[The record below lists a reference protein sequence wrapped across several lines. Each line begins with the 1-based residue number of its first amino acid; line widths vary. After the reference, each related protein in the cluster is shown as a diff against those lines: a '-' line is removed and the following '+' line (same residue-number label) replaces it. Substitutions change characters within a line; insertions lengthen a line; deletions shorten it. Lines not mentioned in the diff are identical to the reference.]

1 MSARR
6 AQRDTASST
15 QKHDLQVRRA
25 SSRTSA
31 PPAGPPRL
39 LSSAS
44 GRQRNR
50 RDRRRLDHMA
60 EAPGRL
66 TTVEASR
73 ISASAK
79 SKKQRSKS
87 GALRRTHSAMKEEQ
101 ATGHQ
106 RVANLRCP
114 AGKAPMT
121 TTIRA

>member
-1 MSARR
+1 MWGR
-6 AQRDTASST
+6 AII
-15 QKHDLQVRRA
+15 
-25 SSRTSA
+25 
-31 PPAGPPRL
+31 PREI
-39 LSSAS
+39 
-44 GRQRNR
+44 Q
-50 RDRRRLDHMA
+50 RLDHMA

-114 AGKAPMT
+114 RGESSDDYDHKS
-121 TTIRA
+121 